1 MQKQPHRTI
10 ERIAENRYW
19 QNQPRMDDHEE
30 LGPSKDLELEG
41 YRPPTLMDED
51 VRDRDAPRKP

>member
-41 YRPPTLMDED
+41 YEPPTLMDAD